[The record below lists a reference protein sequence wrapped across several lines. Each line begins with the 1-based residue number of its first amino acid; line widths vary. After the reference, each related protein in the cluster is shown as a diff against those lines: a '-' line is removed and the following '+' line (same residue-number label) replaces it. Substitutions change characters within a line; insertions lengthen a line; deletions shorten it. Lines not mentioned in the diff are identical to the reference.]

1 MEQSLYIAHH
11 GIRGQ
16 KWGVRNYQNTDGS
29 LTTAG
34 RLRYGV
40 GSALRGG
47 VFNTSGAVSKAY
59 GYSKQAKRLA
69 RFGTALAKAKSEQYG
84 NSAKQGLFRAKK
96 IARSL
101 PGKLGTQKSVAGELR
116 NRAMQLDYYTKKNSA
131 VKQIMQ
137 RYADVA
143 YLSERRF
150 QTRSSAGRAW
160 VSNVLR
166 PLQNNNRWDS
176 PRRLLSNYAP
186 VTRDMQGSFNARP
199 KGTYH
204 SAKKIRDMF
213 GVWPN
218 QDDKYRKTWY

>member
-47 VFNTSGAVSKAY
+47 VFNTSGAVSKVH

-101 PGKLGTQKSVAGELR
+101 PGKLRTQKSVAGELR

-150 QTRSSAGRAW
+150 QTRASAGREW

-166 PLQNNNRWDS
+166 PLQGSRWDS
-176 PRRLLSNYAP
+176 PRRLLSKYAP
-186 VTRDMQGSFNARP
+186 VTRDMQESFNAAVL
-199 KGTYH
+199 GTHY
-204 SAKKIRDMF
+204 SAKKIHDMF
-213 GVWPN
+213 GAWPN
-218 QDDKYRKTWY
+218 RKDNYRKSWY